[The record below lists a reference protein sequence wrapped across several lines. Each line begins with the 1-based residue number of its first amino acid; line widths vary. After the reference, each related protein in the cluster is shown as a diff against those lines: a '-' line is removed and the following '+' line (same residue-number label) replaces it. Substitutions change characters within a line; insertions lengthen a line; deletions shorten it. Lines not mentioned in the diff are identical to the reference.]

1 MFYQQF
7 KEISKFR
14 KRMPNKNKNEKS
26 SPSSTSIEELSR
38 KLDLIIKRL
47 EALETILLSN
57 PEYAELAPYLRLS
70 RFGVGL
76 YGEPLKLAARLKTA
90 EKHLKKDW
98 IRRDEIS
105 RCIVQALALNE
116 KLNVSAITRHVQMMR
131 GKASRRIVRERL
143 KRLEKEGVV
152 QRIKGYGNVY
162 HLAE

>member
-1 MFYQQF
+1 
-7 KEISKFR
+7 
-14 KRMPNKNKNEKS
+14 MPNKSEGKGAEG
-26 SPSSTSIEELSR
+26 TGIEELSK

-47 EALETILLSN
+47 EALEALLLSN

-98 IRRDEIS
+98 IAKDEIS
-105 RCIVQALALNE
+105 RCIVQALAINE
-116 KLNVSAITRHVQMMR
+116 KLNISAITRHVRRMR

-143 KRLEKEGVV
+143 KRLESEGVV
-152 QRIKGYGNVY
+152 QKAEGYGNVY
-162 HLAE
+162 KLAE

>member
-1 MFYQQF
+1 
-7 KEISKFR
+7 
-14 KRMPNKNKNEKS
+14 MPNKSDKKS
-26 SPSSTSIEELSR
+26 SETSASIEELSK

-47 EALETILLSN
+47 EALETIMLSN

-98 IRRDEIS
+98 ILKDDIS
-105 RCIVQALALNE
+105 RCIVQALAVNE
-116 KLNVSAITRHVQMMR
+116 KLNISAITRQVHRMR
-131 GKASRRIVRERL
+131 GKASRRIIRERL

-152 QRIKGYGNVY
+152 QKAKGYGNVY
-162 HLAE
+162 TLAE

>member
-1 MFYQQF
+1 M
-7 KEISKFR
+7 
-14 KRMPNKNKNEKS
+14 KREMPNKNEEKS
-26 SPSSTSIEELSR
+26 FVGRITIEELSK

-57 PEYAELAPYLRLS
+57 PEYDELAPYLRLS

-105 RCIVQALALNE
+105 RCIIQALAINE
-116 KLNVSAITRHVQMMR
+116 KLNISAITRQVQRMR
-131 GKASRRIVRERL
+131 GKASRRIIRERL
-143 KRLEKEGVV
+143 KRLEQEGIVE
-152 QRIKGYGNVY
+152 RTKGYGNVY
-162 HLAE
+162 QLVE